1 MSGQKSKQSESR
13 QVTPDIKT
21 RVDQATVSIVG
32 LGYVGLPLIEAFAK
46 SLKVIGYDINARR
59 VAELNKKYKKSA
71 ITFTSDPTRLSQ
83 ADFTIICVPTP
94 VTKMKEPDLSP
105 IASATAV
112 VGRNLKRGSVV
123 ILESTVYPGVT
134 EEIMMPIL
142 EKESGLK
149 CGRDFKIAYAPER
162 VNPGDSKHTVN
173 KITKVVS
180 GMDEETR
187 DLVAELYGRIIPNIF
202 VAKNIQ
208 TAEAA
213 KVIENIQ
220 RDLNIA
226 LMNELS
232 LIFEKLHLDTK
243 DVLDAAATKWNF
255 HRYSPGLVGGHCIPV
270 DPYYLVRRARELGYH
285 SQVISAGRAIND
297 SMAKHVA
304 EMTVKALNEVGKVI
318 KGSKVL
324 VIGLTYK
331 ENVPD
336 TRETPQKHVIEE
348 LKEYGIVPLGYD
360 PLLDI
365 AEAEG
370 EFGVKML
377 AGLATKIKFDAVI
390 LAVAHDVFRNKAR
403 SITLES
409 LAGIMN
415 SHPVLVDIRRFFE
428 RSQAIK
434 AGFCYRTL

>member
-1 MSGQKSKQSESR
+1 
-13 QVTPDIKT
+13 
-21 RVDQATVSIVG
+21 
-32 LGYVGLPLIEAFAK
+32 L
-46 SLKVIGYDINARR
+46 
-59 VAELNKKYKKSA
+59 
-71 ITFTSDPTRLSQ
+71 Q

-105 IASATAV
+105 IESAAST
-112 VGRNLKRGSVV
+112 VGKNLKRGSVV

-134 EEIMMPIL
+134 EEIVGPIL

-162 VNPGDSKHTVN
+162 VNPGDTSHTID

-180 GMDEETR
+180 GMDAETR
-187 DLVAELYGRIIPNIF
+187 ELVAELYSRIIPEIF
-202 VAKNIQ
+202 QAKNIQ

-232 LIFEKLHLDTK
+232 LIFEKLHLDTR

-270 DPYYLVRRARELGYH
+270 DPYYLVRRAQELGYH

-304 EMTVKALNEVGKVI
+304 EMTVKALNNVGKVI

-324 VIGLTYK
+324 IIGLTYK
-331 ENVPD
+331 ENVAD

-348 LKEYGIVPLGYD
+348 LKEYGIEPLGYD
-360 PLLDI
+360 PLLRT
-365 AEAEG
+365 AEAEK
-370 EFGVKML
+370 EFAIKML
-377 AGLATKIKFDAVI
+377 PRLEQKLRFDAVI
-390 LAVAHDVFRNKAR
+390 LAVAHDVLRDPTR
-403 SITLES
+403 GISLEG

-415 SHPVLVDIRRFFE
+415 SRPILVDIRRFFDGAE
-428 RSQAIK
+428 AVK
-434 AGFCYRTL
+434 KGFYYRTL

>member
-1 MSGQKSKQSESR
+1 MAVRKPNASS
-13 QVTPDIKT
+13 VKT
-21 RVDQATVSIVG
+21 KVDKATVCIVG
-32 LGYVGLPLIEAFAK
+32 LGYVGLPLVENFAK
-46 SLKVIGYDINARR
+46 KIKVIGYDIKSKR
-59 VAELNKKYKKSA
+59 VAELSKKYDNPRL
-71 ITFTSDPTRLSQ
+71 TFTDDPRKIAQ

-94 VTKMKEPDLSP
+94 VTNIKEPDLYP
-105 IASATAV
+105 VESAART
-112 VGRNLKRGSVV
+112 VGQNLKKGSIV

-134 EEIMMPIL
+134 EEVMKPIL

-149 CGRDFKIAYAPER
+149 CGKDFKVAYAPER
-162 VNPGDSKHTVN
+162 VNPGDKEHT
-173 KITKVVS
+173 IERIYKVVS

-202 VAKNIQ
+202 KAQNIQ

-243 DVLDAAATKWNF
+243 EVLDAAGTKWNF
-255 HRYSPGLVGGHCIPV
+255 HHYSPGLVGGHCIPV
-270 DPYYLVRRARELGYH
+270 DPYYLVRRAKEFGYH

-304 EMTVKALNEVGKVI
+304 EMTIKALNDVGKVI

-324 VIGLTYK
+324 IMGLTYK

-348 LKEYGIVPLGYD
+348 LKEYGIEPFGYD
-360 PLLDI
+360 PLLNI
-365 AEAEG
+365 AEAEK
-370 EFGVKML
+370 EFNINMLKTVEQQFKYDAIIMAVSHDIFKGNGHGLSLEGLKGVMN
-377 AGLATKIKFDAVI
+377 
-390 LAVAHDVFRNKAR
+390 NK
-403 SITLES
+403 
-409 LAGIMN
+409 
-415 SHPVLVDIRRFFE
+415 PVLIDIRRHFDGKE
-428 RSQAIK
+428 AIK
-434 AGFCYRTL
+434 RGFCYRTL